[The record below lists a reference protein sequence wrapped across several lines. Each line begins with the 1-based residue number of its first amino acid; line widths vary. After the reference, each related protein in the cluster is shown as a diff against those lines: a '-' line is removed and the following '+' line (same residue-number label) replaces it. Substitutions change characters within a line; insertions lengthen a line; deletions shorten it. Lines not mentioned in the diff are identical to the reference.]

1 MPEIT
6 SFVNGWNRS
15 LSPVVDTEET
25 HNFFVESTAPGY
37 GKGKQV
43 LMSKPGKKAFA
54 STAGSGVG
62 RGIFFQD
69 GRCFV
74 VIGTHFY
81 ELTDNNDNTGTLT
94 NYGTVVND
102 DTPAS
107 MCSNGTAG
115 HQVMI
120 TSGGFGYIFD
130 LIANTLVQIT
140 DAGFPANV
148 GQCLFTDGY
157 FAVAVRS
164 SRIWQISD
172 RENGLSWDP
181 LNFAERQIASD
192 NIVSF
197 VRLQRT
203 ICLLGSHSSE
213 FWYNTGD
220 ADFPFAPVQ
229 GAFMELGSAAAYSAI
244 RFGDTGSTLAWLGA
258 NANGQ
263 GTVHLMNGFDPAKV
277 STATVDLYI
286 QITSGPPI
294 PFDDD
299 LSGAIAFGQQFR
311 GHQWFWLYLPNTAR
325 WTPVFD
331 LTEKVWLQFDEWNKT
346 TCQYEPDAAIDGT
359 QAFGRFLV
367 VSRLNGVVYALDQFT
382 YRDELLV

>member
-1 MPEIT
+1 MPVIP
-6 SFVNGWNRS
+6 SFVGPWNRS
-15 LSPVVDTEET
+15 LSVVADAEET
-25 HNFFVESTAPGY
+25 INFFVESTPPGSGKAP
-37 GKGKQV
+37 QV

-54 STAGSGVG
+54 STAASGVG

-81 ELTDNNDNTGTLT
+81 ELTDNNDDTGTLT
-94 NYGTVVND
+94 SYGTVVND

-115 HQVMI
+115 NQVMI

-130 LIANTLVQIT
+130 LLANTLTQIADT
-140 DAGFPANV
+140 DFPSNV

-157 FAVAVRS
+157 FAVCKRS
-164 SRIWQISD
+164 SRSWYISALED
-172 RENGLSWDP
+172 GTDWDP
-181 LNFAERQIASD
+181 LDVAERSIASD

-203 ICLLGSHSSE
+203 ICILGSHSSE
-213 FWYNTGD
+213 FWYDSGD
-220 ADFPFAPVQ
+220 ADFPFTPVQ

-263 GTVHLMNGFDPAKV
+263 GTIHLMNGFDPAKV

-286 QITSGPPI
+286 QITSGPVI
-294 PFDDD
+294 PYDDD
-299 LSGAIAFGQQFR
+299 LSGAIGFGQQFR
-311 GHQWFWLYLPNTAR
+311 GHQWFWLYLPNLARFTA
-325 WTPVFD
+325 VFD
-331 LTEKVWLQFDEWNKT
+331 LTEKVWLQFAEWNTT
-346 TCQYEPDAAIDGT
+346 TCQYEPDAAIAGA

-367 VSRLNGVVYALDQFT
+367 VSRLNGVVYSLDQFT
-382 YRDELLV
+382 YQDELLV